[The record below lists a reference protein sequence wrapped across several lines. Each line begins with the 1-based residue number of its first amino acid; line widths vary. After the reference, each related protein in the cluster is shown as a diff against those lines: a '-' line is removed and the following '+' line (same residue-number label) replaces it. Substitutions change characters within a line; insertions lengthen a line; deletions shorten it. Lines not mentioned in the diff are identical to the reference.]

1 MKSLLRTLIISS
13 VMVILASCSTSSKQQ
28 IQSLELTA
36 NTASIVASREGAYIL
51 VVMDIAETFQNN
63 SYAVIQYQQLSN
75 PQKYK
80 AFELGSIGESKRIT
94 FKSRPDKIVHSQT
107 PYSVLV
113 RLYDGPTY
121 SQIVAQRSV
130 LIMPNIPSKIADL
143 MDIELR

>member
-1 MKSLLRTLIISS
+1 MNITLKTLLIVSLL
-13 VMVILASCSTSSKQQ
+13 MILASCSTKQDLR
-28 IQSLELTA
+28 IQSPEITT

-51 VVMDIAETFQNN
+51 VVMDIAEAFNDNT
-63 SYAVIQYQQLSN
+63 YAVIQYQQLGN

-94 FKSRPDKIVHSQT
+94 FKSRPDRIVHSDVA
-107 PYSVLV
+107 YSVLV
-113 RLYDGPTY
+113 RLYSGPTY

-130 LIMPNIPSKIADL
+130 LIMPNIPTKIAGL